1 MLLHFDC
8 IFTLPGGFG
17 DHVEQCVC
25 VCFAVAISPP
35 LFFRLAP
42 RKSATS
48 LSLNIHTLAALSYTH
63 DFLEPTLATRSF
75 FLRREISKIFKQR
88 KRKPKKR
95 EGEKA
100 KKEFVIK
107 GLVSLG

>member
-1 MLLHFDC
+1 MSVCVLLHFDC

-75 FLRREISKIFKQR
+75 FFRREISKNFQTEKEKTEKKGRR
-88 KRKPKKR
+88 KGKK
-95 EGEKA
+95 G
-100 KKEFVIK
+100 VCN
-107 GLVSLG
+107 

>member
-35 LFFRLAP
+35 LFFVWPLENLLP
-42 RKSATS
+42 

-75 FLRREISKIFKQR
+75 FFAQR
-88 KRKPKKR
+88 NFEKFQTEKEKTEKR